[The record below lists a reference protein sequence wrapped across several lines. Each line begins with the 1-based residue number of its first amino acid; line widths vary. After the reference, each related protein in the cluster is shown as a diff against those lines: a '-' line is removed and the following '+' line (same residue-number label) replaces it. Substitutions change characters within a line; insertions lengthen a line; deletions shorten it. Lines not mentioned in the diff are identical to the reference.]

1 MPASLAAVAQQLA
14 APPAG
19 TLAELAAVQPQKR
32 EAFDAGASGWVTW
45 NTGYANC
52 TLYTST
58 SSTTAMAYTET
69 PWASWNITYTGT
81 SGNTLAYGANSNIA
95 VSSGAQFAV
104 STPQWTTWN
113 TAYQETED
121 QRLERERQ
129 AAEAN
134 AHREAGRAER
144 ERQEAERRAERE
156 QAEARSLEL
165 LRSLLTGEQWAS
177 YQDKGWFEVRGKSGR
192 RWRVRNRGQS
202 GNIDLMPEIGEE
214 RDATYCAHPPGDLP
228 DADAHAA
235 QMLALVTDDEAF
247 LRVANRHWRRPPGD
261 DPGATAQERVQARRE
276 PWVQEAA

>member
-1 MPASLAAVAQQLA
+1 VPASLAAVAQQLA

-45 NTGYANC
+45 NADYTTA
-52 TLYTST
+52 LYTATT
-58 SSTTAMAYTET
+58 SNTAYIEPA
-69 PWASWNITYTGT
+69 WGSWNITYTVT
-81 SGNTLAYGANSNIA
+81 SGNTLVYDANSNVAIP
-95 VSSGAQFAV
+95 SGGSLTV
-104 STPQWTTWN
+104 TTPQGSYWN
-113 TAYQETED
+113 EQAQETGD
-121 QRLERERQ
+121 QRAAREEREQQVQADWQRRYEEQERERQ
-129 AAEAN
+129 AV
-134 AHREAGRAER
+134 RDRA
-144 ERQEAERRAERE
+144 
-156 QAEARSLEL
+156 LEL
-165 LRSLLTGEQWAS
+165 LRSLLTDGQWAS
-177 YQDKGWFEVRGKSGR
+177 YQEKGWFEVRGKSGR

-247 LRVANRHWRRPPGD
+247 LRVANRYWRRPPGD
-261 DPGATAQERVQARRE
+261 DPGAIAQERVQARRE